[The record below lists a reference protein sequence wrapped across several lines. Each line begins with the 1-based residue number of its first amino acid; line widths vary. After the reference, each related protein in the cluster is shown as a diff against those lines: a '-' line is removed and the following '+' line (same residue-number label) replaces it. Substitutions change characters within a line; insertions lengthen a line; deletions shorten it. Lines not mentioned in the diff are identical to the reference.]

1 MKRLIILAVI
11 SALFAKAKADGE
23 YPYFTFVTSDG
34 SVTSVALN
42 SYSMAVESENDTKSA
57 LKLEVTDDGKL
68 AAISPNGDMLFTLTD
83 LTKMY
88 FSDKDETALIDSII
102 ESKAESTSTEVFT
115 VSGISLGKFSNMNEA
130 KSALNTGIYIFKTNN
145 KQLKISIQ

>member
-1 MKRLIILAVI
+1 MKRILLLAFFCAI
-11 SALFAKAKADGE
+11 FTIAMADGE
-23 YPYFTFVTSDG
+23 YPYLTFVTSNG

-42 SYSMAVESENDTKSA
+42 SYSMDVENESDTKAA
-57 LKLEVTDDGKL
+57 LKLEVSEEGKL
-68 AAISPNGDMLFTLTD
+68 VAVSPDGDISFTLTD
-83 LTKMY
+83 LSKMY
-88 FSDKDETALIDSII
+88 FSDSDETSLTDGII